1 MLEFLIIVIVAI
13 GGYAGA
19 PWWLVLVGA
28 AGLTIEGWAM
38 KLMLLRQHPKVR
50 LSSKMTT
57 YFVTGVLANVGFAS
71 LSYIFGQLVWWWLN

>member
-1 MLEFLIIVIVAI
+1 
-13 GGYAGA
+13 
-19 PWWLVLVGA
+19 
-28 AGLTIEGWAM
+28 M